1 MFWRVSDVDAPQGTI
16 VLDGVPPAA
25 IASLQGAGYLPVDLA
40 FSLGGEALSD
50 HRRVTFITRS
60 RLGQDTIYY

>member
-1 MFWRVSDVDAPQGTI
+1 MFWRVVDVVAPQGTI

-50 HRRVTFITRS
+50 HRRVTSLTLS
-60 RLGQDTIYY
+60 RLGQVSI